1 MLHLNIQGLRD
12 ESGWQAAHIALPR
25 YDVSAMQERT
35 LRHPVWI
42 HFGAGNIFRAFL
54 AAAQQT
60 LLNAGC
66 TDTGIVA
73 AASHNFSAATEG
85 YTPYDN
91 LSLLVRMHA
100 DGSCDRE
107 VIGSVAGCL
116 KADWQDGD
124 WQTLCRMF
132 RDPALQ
138 MVSFTITEKGYALR
152 DMDGTLLPVVAQDLA
167 AGPFRPRHTLS
178 IAVALLY
185 QRFLAGG
192 SPIAVVSMDN
202 CAQNGKKL
210 RDSCLTLAEGWQ
222 EGGFVPEDFL
232 RWLSCEESVSFPWS
246 MIDKITP
253 HPSQKVA
260 DQLTALGVAG
270 MTITKS
276 ATVTVSAP
284 FVNAEVTE
292 YLVL

>member
-1 MLHLNIQGLRD
+1 MLHLNIQGLRNK
-12 ESGWQAAHIALPR
+12 SGWQAAHIALPR

-54 AAAQQT
+54 AAAQQS
-60 LLNAGC
+60 LLNAGL

-116 KADWQDGD
+116 KADWQDED

-132 RDPALQ
+132 CDPSLQ

-222 EGGFVPEDFL
+222 KGGFVPEDFL
-232 RWLSCEESVSFPWS
+232 RWLSCEENVSFPWS

-270 MTITKS
+270 MAITKS
-276 ATVTVSAP
+276 ATGTVSAP
-284 FVNAEVTE
+284 FVNSEVTE
-292 YLVL
+292 

>member
-25 YDVSAMQERT
+25 YDVSAMQART
-35 LRHPVWI
+35 LAHPTWI

-60 LLNAGC
+60 LLNAGL

-73 AASHNFSAATEG
+73 AASHNFHAAAEN
-85 YTPYDN
+85 YVPYDN

-124 WQTLCRMF
+124 WQTLTRMF

-138 MVSFTITEKGYALR
+138 MVSFTITEKG
-152 DMDGTLLPVVAQDLA
+152 
-167 AGPFRPRHTLS
+167 
-178 IAVALLY
+178 
-185 QRFLAGG
+185 
-192 SPIAVVSMDN
+192 
-202 CAQNGKKL
+202 
-210 RDSCLTLAEGWQ
+210 
-222 EGGFVPEDFL
+222 
-232 RWLSCEESVSFPWS
+232 
-246 MIDKITP
+246 
-253 HPSQKVA
+253 
-260 DQLTALGVAG
+260 
-270 MTITKS
+270 
-276 ATVTVSAP
+276 
-284 FVNAEVTE
+284 
-292 YLVL
+292 

>member
-60 LLNAGC
+60 LLHAGC

-116 KADWQDGD
+116 KADWQDGGL
-124 WQTLCRMF
+124 WKGRTTESNMETIGRSAQT
-132 RDPALQ
+132 
-138 MVSFTITEKGYALR
+138 
-152 DMDGTLLPVVAQDLA
+152 DM
-167 AGPFRPRHTLS
+167 R
-178 IAVALLY
+178 
-185 QRFLAGG
+185 
-192 SPIAVVSMDN
+192 
-202 CAQNGKKL
+202 
-210 RDSCLTLAEGWQ
+210 
-222 EGGFVPEDFL
+222 
-232 RWLSCEESVSFPWS
+232 
-246 MIDKITP
+246 
-253 HPSQKVA
+253 
-260 DQLTALGVAG
+260 TA
-270 MTITKS
+270 S
-276 ATVTVSAP
+276 A
-284 FVNAEVTE
+284 
-292 YLVL
+292 

>member
-35 LRHPVWI
+35 LAHPTWI

-60 LLNAGC
+60 LLNAGL

-73 AASHNFSAATEG
+73 AASHNFHAAAEN
-85 YTPYDN
+85 YVPYDN

-124 WQTLCRMF
+124 WQTLTRMF

-167 AGPFRPRHTLS
+167 GGPDRPRHTLS
-178 IAVALLY
+178 IAVSLLY

-222 EGGFVPEDFL
+222 KGGFVPEDFL

-253 HPSQKVA
+253 TPPRRWPTS
-260 DQLTALGVAG
+260 
-270 MTITKS
+270 
-276 ATVTVSAP
+276 
-284 FVNAEVTE
+284 
-292 YLVL
+292 